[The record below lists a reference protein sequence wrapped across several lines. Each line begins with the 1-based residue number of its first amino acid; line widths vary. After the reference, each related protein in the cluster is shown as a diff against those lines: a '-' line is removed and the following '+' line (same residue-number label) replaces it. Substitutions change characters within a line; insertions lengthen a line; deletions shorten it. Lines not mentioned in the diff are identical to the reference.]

1 MDNRRKI
8 TENAGEKRMCDN
20 GRSFFHMLRRYS
32 FEDLN
37 CIEKLPGKLRNLS
50 PKGNDNLND
59 T

>member
-1 MDNRRKI
+1 MDKRSMN
-8 TENAGEKRMCDN
+8 TEDTGEKRMCDN
-20 GRSFFHMLRRYS
+20 ERSFFHRLRRYS

-37 CIEKLPGKLRNLS
+37 CIEKLTGKLRNLP